1 MPNKIKRNKRH
12 STRLRRLHPR
22 SDSVK
27 DLLARAHPALARLS
41 EQAARQELWRRWLAM
56 HLPREAVEHVSGVV
70 ERDDTLVI
78 FTSSAAWSARV
89 RFAVAEI
96 EEQLKRAHPAIAD
109 VAVRVLPK

>member
-1 MPNKIKRNKRH
+1 MPNKIKRNKGH
-12 STRLRRLHPR
+12 TPRLRRPQGK

-27 DLLARAHPALARLS
+27 DLLERAHPAIARLS
-41 EQAARQELWRRWLAM
+41 DQAARQELWRRWLAL
-56 HLPREAVEHVSGVV
+56 HLPGEAAAHVSGVV

-89 RFAVAEI
+89 RFAIAEI
-96 EEQLKRAHPAIAD
+96 EGELKRAHPAIAA